1 MRRDWKPL
9 YQSRLTTA
17 EQALEVIRSGQR
29 VLVGSGCAAPQELLR
44 ALVKR
49 SRLVSDVE
57 LVHLLTFGIAPYVDP
72 VYEGSFR
79 HNAFF
84 IGSNVREA
92 IQEGRADYTPIFLS
106 EIPNL
111 FFSNQ
116 LPLDTVLVMLA
127 PPDQFGYCSLG
138 ISPDIVMSGIETAKT
153 IVAQINR
160 RMPRV
165 HGDTFVH
172 VSKLDRIVE
181 HDEAL
186 LELSMVSAD
195 ETSLAIG
202 RHVAALIDD
211 DSTLQLG
218 IGKIPNA
225 VLSLLGERKNL
236 GLHTEMFSDGV
247 VDLCEQGVI
256 TNEKKGLL
264 PGKAVASFAMG
275 TKRLYDY
282 LDDNPFFDFR
292 PTEFV
297 NSPLNIARNHRMVS
311 INSALQIDIT
321 GQVSADSIGTRFYSG
336 IGGQMDFIRGAAMSH
351 GGKPIIALPSTAK
364 DGTVSRIVAELDAG
378 AGVVTSRGDVH
389 YVVTE
394 YGVAYLH
401 GKTVRQRAMALI
413 EAAHPD
419 FRGELRDAAVDRRY
433 VPISWELPDEAKR
446 YPDDM
451 EEVREFKKKRLL
463 IRPLRSA
470 DADPLMDFFY
480 SHTVETIYQRYRYLK
495 KSLSHDEALRLCTL
509 DYRQQFALAAF
520 ERKGKSERIVAVG
533 RYSLNE
539 KTGLAETALIVH
551 EDSRRLGIGHYLQKR
566 LRKYAERSG
575 VVGFTGSFEPS
586 NVATLRLHR
595 RLGDAVVTEQ
605 GEGRYVAYFAG
616 GGGAAE
622 ESPAENADPPA
633 PKKARKA
640 AKKGAGPRRKGT
652 SRRSQ

>member
-1 MRRDWKPL
+1 VRRDWKPL
-9 YQSRLTTA
+9 YKDRLTSA
-17 EQALEVIRSGQR
+17 EQAVEVIQSGQN

-44 ALVKR
+44 ALVER
-49 SRLVSDVE
+49 APRVSDVE
-57 LVHLLTFGIAPYVDP
+57 LFHLLTFGIAPYVDP
-72 VYEGSFR
+72 AYEGSFR

-92 IQEGRADYTPIFLS
+92 IQEGRADYTPVFLS
-106 EIPNL
+106 EIPSL

-116 LPLDTVLVMLA
+116 LRLDVVLVMLG
-127 PPDQFGYCSLG
+127 PPDEFGYCSLG
-138 ISPDIVMSGIETAKT
+138 ISPDIVMSGIETSKT

-160 RMPRV
+160 HMPRV

-181 HDEAL
+181 HDEPL
-186 LELSMVSAD
+186 IELEVVSPD
-195 ETSLAIG
+195 ETSLAIA
-202 RHVAALIDD
+202 RHVAALIED

-225 VLSLLGERKNL
+225 VLSLLGERSDL

-247 VDLCEQGVI
+247 VDLCEKGVI
-256 TNEKKGLL
+256 TNEKKRLL

-275 TKRLYDY
+275 TKHLYDY

-311 INSALQIDIT
+311 VNSALQVDIT
-321 GQVSADSIGTRFYSG
+321 GQVSADSIGARFYSG
-336 IGGQMDFIRGAAMSH
+336 IGGQIDFIRGAAMSP

-364 DGTVSRIVAELDAG
+364 DGTVSRIVPELDSG

-401 GKTVRQRAMALI
+401 GKTIRQRTMALI

-419 FRGELRDAAVDRRY
+419 FRAELRDAAVDRRY
-433 VPISWELPDEAKR
+433 VPVSWELPTEAQR
-446 YPDDM
+446 YPSDM
-451 EEVREFKKKRLL
+451 EELRDFKGRPLFV
-463 IRPLRSA
+463 RPLRSA
-470 DADPLMDFFY
+470 DAHQLMDFFY
-480 SHTVETIYQRYRYLK
+480 SHTTETIYQRYRYLK

-509 DYRQQFALAAF
+509 DYRRQFALAVFDKA
-520 ERKGKSERIVAVG
+520 GKSGRIVAIG
-533 RYSLNE
+533 RYMMNE
-539 KTGLAETALIVH
+539 KTGLAESALIVH
-551 EDSRRLGIGHYLQKR
+551 ENSRRLGLGLYLQKR
-566 LRKYAERSG
+566 LRYHAERSG
-575 VVGFTGSFEPS
+575 VVGFTGFFEPS
-586 NVATLRLHR
+586 NVATLRIHR
-595 RLGDAVVTEQ
+595 RLGDAVVTEH

-616 GGGAAE
+616 AAE
-622 ESPAENADPPA
+622 DEGKESGESADAPA
-633 PKKARKA
+633 PKKARKPTR
-640 AKKGAGPRRKGT
+640 KGATGRR
-652 SRRSQ
+652 RRSTKGSK